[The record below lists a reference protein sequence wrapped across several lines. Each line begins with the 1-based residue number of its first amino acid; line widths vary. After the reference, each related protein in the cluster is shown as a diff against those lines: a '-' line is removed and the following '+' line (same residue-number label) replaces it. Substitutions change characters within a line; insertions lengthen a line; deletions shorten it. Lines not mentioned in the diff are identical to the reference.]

1 MLTLLPVFTLASVC
15 WLFFYLLLAIDAH
28 ILTRQNL
35 PFHTV
40 NHLGDTPESYS
51 NFLDPMV
58 NTAYF
63 SLSTIWLNCHQQVKQ
78 EPNENWISAFK
89 EMTQ

>member
-1 MLTLLPVFTLASVC
+1 VFTLASIC
-15 WLFFYLLLAIDAH
+15 WLFFYLYLAIHAL
-28 ILTRQNL
+28 ILIHQNL
-35 PFHTV
+35 PFHTE
-40 NHLGDTPESYS
+40 NHLGDILESYS

-58 NTAYF
+58 NVAYF